1 MCFCIT
7 VDDYGKKI
15 WCLCFEINRETG
27 LPICCTF
34 NTTSLNAYINSGC
47 TFFACCGYI
56 CLNKKPKSIPNP
68 SDDLD
73 LITFLVGGAI
83 SFVCGTAE
91 FICTR
96 IFYYLGITFTVS
108 YNCANIHCNE
118 CWRSCKNLCSNCADN
133 SQICITVEPTVQPTV
148 PTTVPKTAQLT
159 DETDDTDETVE
170 PDGTVGT
177 VEPDGTDGTVESDG
191 TVGTVET
198 ELVPQQPY
206 IVSNFE

>member
-7 VDDYGKKI
+7 VDDDGRKKG
-15 WCLCFEINRETG
+15 CLFVEFNLDTG

-34 NTTSLNAYINSGC
+34 NNNSSDAYIKSDC

-56 CLNKKPKSIPNP
+56 CLNKKTESIPNP

-73 LITFLVGGAI
+73 LITFLVGGSI
-83 SFVCGTAE
+83 SLVCGTAE

-108 YNCANIHCNE
+108 YNCANIYCNE

-133 SQICITVEPTVQPTV
+133 SQICITAQPTAPQPTV

-159 DETDDTDETVE
+159 VETDDTV
-170 PDGTVGT
+170 
-177 VEPDGTDGTVESDG
+177 GTVESDG
-191 TVGTVET
+191 TVGTVESDGT
-198 ELVPQQPY
+198 ELTVPQTPY
-206 IVSNFE
+206 IVSDFE